1 MFSPMRTIGS
11 PAELERRRLLAV
23 ERVNEGYSTEE
34 VAEFL
39 GIDARSVRRWVSLLR
54 RDGVGGLRA
63 RPVPGRPP
71 KLTPTQEKLVARWLA
86 DNPTEYGFATEL
98 WTAPRLAQLIEQ
110 EGGVAS
116 PPGYLCQGR
125 RGGGFTPQKPRR
137 GGRERDD
144 RAIAAWRA
152 QDWPRIKKRP
162 AAGAPTSFSLMKA
175 GC

>member
-1 MFSPMRTIGS
+1 MRTIGS

-39 GIDARSVRRWVSLLR
+39 GIDASSVRRWVRVSR
-54 RDGVGGLRA
+54 RDGRAGLRG
-63 RPVPGRPP
+63 RPVSGRPP
-71 KLTPTQEKLVARWLA
+71 KLTPTQEKLVLRWLA
-86 DNPTEYGFATEL
+86 DNPTAYGFATEL
-98 WTAPRLAQLIEQ
+98 WTAPRLAQLIE
-110 EGGVAS
+110 EEWGIALH
-116 PPGYLCQGR
+116 PRYLCQWLR
-125 RGGGFTPQKPRR
+125 ARGLTPQKPRR
-137 GGRERDD
+137 VGRERNDQ
-144 RAIAAWRA
+144 AIAAWLA